1 MTLKTLAAAA
11 ALSVLATAGVNAATF
26 DFSFDASGADTGDT
40 SLTAVGTFDID
51 VAPGG
56 IFSETDFSNVFIDV
70 ISDETVTVIH
80 LTAVGFASGSVSSDG
95 LSLAFTGLYLTG
107 PASGGRAPG
116 FGCAY
121 FADCR
126 SGVVL
131 AYFEEDGQEV
141 FSTFANQATAIS
153 QFVATAQ
160 VSAVPLPAG
169 GLLLLSGLGGI
180 AALKRRKKRT
190 A

>member
-26 DFSFDASGADTGDT
+26 DFSFDASGADAGDT

-56 IFSETDFSNVFIDV
+56 IFSETDFSNVSIDV
-70 ISDETVTVIH
+70 NSDLFLSFNLSDVT
-80 LTAVGFASGSVSSDG
+80 LASGSVSVDG
-95 LSLAFTGLYLTG
+95 LSLDFTDFVL
-107 PASGGRAPG
+107 SGSGSY
-116 FGCAY
+116 FGCY
-121 FADCR
+121 YIDCDT
-126 SGVVL
+126 GVVGAL
-131 AYFEEDGQEV
+131 YPIPGGIKYSYFGSGPV
-141 FSTFANQATAIS
+141 AVS
-153 QFVATAQ
+153 QFGATAQ

-180 AALKRRKKRT
+180 AAFKRRKKR
-190 A
+190 AA